1 MFAAV
6 RFPVGWIK
14 FLFMEWV
21 FRILFL
27 LVLDTPVRPGVILH
41 AYPHDSLAYT
51 QGLVFH
57 DGYMYESTGLTKRS
71 SLRKVDVKTGK
82 VLFQYNL
89 PPSFFGEGMT
99 IYRDKIY
106 QLTWKNRLCLVYDL
120 KSMCFERAFKQP
132 ADGWGLAHCDSLLI
146 MSDGTSML
154 YFIDPDTFILTG
166 SIEVHDDRGMVKMLN
181 ELEVIDGILYANIL
195 NRYVI
200 AKICLRTGTVLEYI
214 DFTSLK
220 NKHQTAMNGMSYSSR
235 LKKMYLTG
243 KLWNKLYEV
252 DLLHPPSH

>member
-6 RFPVGWIK
+6 GFPVGWIK

-27 LVLDTPVRPGVILH
+27 LVLDTPVRPGVILQ

-57 DGYMYESTGLTKRS
+57 EGYMYESTGLTKRS

-82 VLFQYNL
+82 VLVQYNL

-99 IYRDKIY
+99 IYKDKIY

-120 KSMCFERAFKQP
+120 KTMCFERAFKQP

-146 MSDGTSML
+146 MSDGSDKL
-154 YFIDPDTFILTG
+154 YFIKPASFEVVDTLRVF
-166 SIEVHDDRGMVKMLN
+166 DDKGPVKRLN
-181 ELEVIDGILYANIL
+181 ELEVIEGVLYANIL
-195 NRYVI
+195 DKYLI
-200 AKICLRTGTVLEYI
+200 AKVDLKTGWVLRYI
-214 DFTSLK
+214 DFGHLK
-220 NKHQTAMNGMSYSSR
+220 NRSRDIINGIAYDPHMQNIYI
-235 LKKMYLTG
+235 TG
-243 KLWNKLYEV
+243 KLWSTLYV
-252 DLLHPPSH
+252 VLRY